1 MSDGPSWHLYLI
13 RCADGS
19 LYTGISTD
27 VARRL
32 EQHRGNRG
40 AKRLRGQSPLELVYS
55 REIGDRSSAQRI
67 EYRVKRLRRSQKE
80 ALIAG
85 TMPLPSTDT
94 PA

>member
-1 MSDGPSWHLYLI
+1 MNDTPSWHLYLI

-32 EQHRGNRG
+32 EQHRNNRG
-40 AKRLRGQSPLELVYS
+40 AKRLRGQASLELVYS
-55 REIGDRSSAQRI
+55 HEIGDRSTAQQV

-85 TMPLPSTDT
+85 RVPLPLE
-94 PA
+94 

>member
-1 MSDGPSWHLYLI
+1 MAEGDYSLYII

-32 EQHRGNRG
+32 REHESGKRGSRY
-40 AKRLRGQSPLELVYS
+40 LRGKGPLQLEYS
-55 REIGDRSSAQRI
+55 ATLGSRGRAQQL
-67 EYRVKRLRRSQKE
+67 EYRVKRLEREQKE

-85 TMPLPSTDT
+85 AFSLEELVPG
-94 PA
+94 